1 MNVIRLLVGT
11 AVCVTLIVAA
21 GIAVDRRDSPST
33 YSFAVLCLLLG
44 AFALLSAVPFGDITG
59 LAGLRIVVLEF
70 LTVAWLLFAS
80 TYTGR
85 GPAISRPLLAGAL
98 GFAVAVVLGI
108 GVGTIAPLEF
118 RPFIFV
124 ANFVLQ
130 SLAVAFGLYGLF
142 IASRSV
148 FVYDD
153 LTSGG
158 VVLVGSLAV
167 AFVSL
172 SILLTLRRA
181 VGQRA
186 TLDVSLAVLSVVA
199 LSVLVATYRSQV
211 FTGGSSTGY
220 RAREQVL
227 EEMDDAVA
235 IVDRAGR
242 IVDCNGS
249 FEAMFEVGRRQAVGK
264 SIDADVDSLSAG
276 ETASLVTSNGHR
288 ECAVERTVLTAPNGT
303 SIGTAYRIRD
313 VTDRRTHEQRLEVLD
328 RVLRHNLRND
338 LDAIRGFA
346 EALETEASTVDPVEL
361 GARIRETASDL
372 SDTCSTVEQ
381 SEQLLGRE
389 QLDPVALDT
398 RSLVR
403 DVLGQLTEE
412 FPGSGV
418 LQAEDAPTVRT
429 DPSIV
434 EAVVREVVENGL
446 EHGPGAEARVVV
458 ELERSPEGAE
468 ITIRDNGP
476 GIPDREAAVLLD
488 GEETPLQHGSGV
500 GLWLV
505 DWGLS
510 RLGGT
515 LEVQT
520 DGCVGSVVTLTVPDA
535 SL

>member
-1 MNVIRLLVGT
+1 MNVVRLLVAT
-11 AVCVTLIVAA
+11 AVCVAFIIAA

-44 AFALLSAVPFGDITG
+44 AFALLSSAPFGDITG
-59 LAGLRIVVLEF
+59 LAGLRIVILEF
-70 LTVAWLLFAS
+70 LTVVWLLFVS

-85 GPAISRPLLAGAL
+85 GPAISRPLLAGVI
-98 GFAVAVVLGI
+98 GFAVVVVLGI
-108 GVGTIAPLEF
+108 GVGTVAPLEL

-124 ANFVLQ
+124 TNFILQ

-153 LTSGG
+153 LSSGG
-158 VVLVGSLAV
+158 AVLVGSLAV

-172 SILLTLRRA
+172 SILLTLRRL

-199 LSVLVATYRSQV
+199 LSVLVATHRSQV

-220 RAREQVL
+220 LAREQVL
-227 EEMDDAVA
+227 DEMDDAVA

-249 FEAMFEVGRRQAVGK
+249 FEAMFEVSRRQAVGT
-264 SIDADVDSLSAG
+264 SIDTVVDSLSVG
-276 ETASLVTSNGHR
+276 GQVPLVTTNGRR
-288 ECAVERTVLTAPNGT
+288 ECTVERTVLTAPNGT
-303 SIGTAYRIRD
+303 SIGKAYRIRD
-313 VTDRRTHEQRLEVLD
+313 VTDRRTREQRLDVLD
-328 RVLRHNLRND
+328 RVLRHNLRNN

-346 EALETEASTVDPVEL
+346 EALETETPTTDPVEL
-361 GARIRETASDL
+361 RARIRETASDL

-381 SEQLLGRE
+381 SEQLLSRE
-389 QLDPVALDT
+389 QLDPVSLDVHL
-398 RSLVR
+398 LVR
-403 DVLGQLTEE
+403 DVLDQLTEE

-429 DPSIV
+429 DPGIV
-434 EAVVREVVENGL
+434 KAILREVVENSL

-458 ELERSPEGAE
+458 ELQQSPDGAE
-468 ITIRDNGP
+468 ITVRDNGP
-476 GIPDREAAVLLD
+476 GIPDREAAVLFD
-488 GEETPLQHGSGV
+488 GEETPLRHGSGV

-515 LEVQT
+515 LEIQT
-520 DGCVGSVVTLTVPDA
+520 DECAGSVVTLTVPDA